1 MSNLK
6 AQLTAALAGTTS
18 QKPIDTATLTQG
30 HQRRL
35 VEAELMRMYSRRE
48 AGCCKITK
56 GGQDSVVWWL
66 IGVLP
71 PTPSSML
78 NSAIRKKR
86 AAVEVEI

>member
-1 MSNLK
+1 MSNIK

-18 QKPIDTATLTQG
+18 QNPIDTATLTQG
-30 HQRRL
+30 HQRRI

-56 GGQDSVVWWL
+56 GGQESVVWWL

-71 PTPSSML
+71 PTPSCRL
-78 NSAIRKKR
+78 KAAVRKKR
-86 AAVEVEI
+86 VAVEVEI

>member
-1 MSNLK
+1 MTLRAK
-6 AQLTAALAGTTS
+6 LAAALAGTTS
-18 QKPIDTATLTQG
+18 QSPIDTATLAQG

-35 VEAELMRMYSRRE
+35 VETELMRMYSRRE

-71 PTPSSML
+71 STPSSML

-86 AAVEVEI
+86 AAVGVEV